1 MQKKEK
7 GRAKK
12 FFCSNV
18 ISEKSQDI
26 PIWVFK
32 MAEYPVTIEV
42 S

>member
-12 FFCSNV
+12 SFSVFL
-18 ISEKSQDI
+18 EKSQDI

-32 MAEYPVTIEV
+32 MAEYV
-42 S
+42 SRYH